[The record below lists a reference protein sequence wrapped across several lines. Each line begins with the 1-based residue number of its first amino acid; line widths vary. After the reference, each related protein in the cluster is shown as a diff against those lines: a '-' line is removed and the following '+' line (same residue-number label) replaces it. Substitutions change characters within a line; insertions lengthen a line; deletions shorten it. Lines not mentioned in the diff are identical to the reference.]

1 MSRLSKLYDAMETLR
16 KEGLSLNEDL
26 EKQINEL
33 EENIIKK
40 EILPIVT
47 ENIAPALKQV
57 QRELVMVVDYV
68 PGAPISVHLSR
79 KRNFTAEIKDA
90 VEIHPDPQ
98 VEHKENATPKA
109 KSVKSPLTRLEL
121 IFADGHVI
129 HESTASATFVEFVK
143 EIGVERVRALGLK
156 QCKVP
161 LVSNT
166 LDNKYKRAQHPL
178 GNGWY
183 LITHSSTL
191 EKKRVIERIAKAYRV
206 KLRVKIFR
214 ERF

>member
-90 VEIHPDPQ
+90 IEIHPDPQ
-98 VEHKENATPKA
+98 VEHKVNTTSKA
-109 KSVKSPLTRLEL
+109 KSFVSPATRLKL
-121 IFADGHVI
+121 TFADGHVI
-129 HESTASATFVEFVK
+129 QESTASATFVEFVK
-143 EIGVERVRALGLK
+143 EIGIERVRALGLK

-166 LDNKYKRAQHPL
+166 LDNKYKGAQHSL

-191 EKKRVIERIAKAYRV
+191 AKKRTIERIAKAYRIKV
-206 KLRVKIFR
+206 QVKIVK
-214 ERF
+214 